1 MIIDKDY
8 QIRTMPVII
17 KTPQKDLDSFKKEA
31 EQAIQSFFEE
41 IEKTYKGNEDCFITI
56 EYKIVGN
63 ASPASHYH
71 TQMHKPSNRTEF
83 VRSTFFDY
91 FHKAQIKNQL
101 LQLADKQYRSNLKK
115 PALTEFQEGLNNL
128 HLVEKKR
135 SSAYQYHLWAIILHA
150 TKSSFKK
157 ELKKLMKILKPVQDL
172 QIDEKKRHSA

>member
-1 MIIDKDY
+1 MDIIAAFRWDSSSDKSISYMIIDKDY

-17 KTPQKDLDSFKKEA
+17 KTSQKDLDSFKKEA

-41 IEKTYKGNEDCFITI
+41 IEKTYRGNNDCLITI

-91 FHKAQIKNQL
+91 FQKAYQ
-101 LQLADKQYRSNLKK
+101 LQLNSLPGNHPDFAETFQNFAHFYVKKNDLDKGVFYY
-115 PALTEFQEGLNNL
+115 
-128 HLVEKKR
+128 EKR
-135 SSAYQYHLWAIILHA
+135 LENPNSDRVC
-150 TKSSFKK
+150 
-157 ELKKLMKILKPVQDL
+157 KI
-172 QIDEKKRHSA
+172 